1 MYTLVLVLTTFGWFT
16 DDKVVTRIE
25 GFKSIQM
32 CQVAGEQFKEEN
44 TVQFVSKAK
53 YNCMRTK

>member
-16 DDKVVTRIE
+16 DDKVVTRFE

-44 TVQFVSKAK
+44 TVRFVSKAK